1 MLKLAKA
8 SHIYLKITFDDIL
21 CLYCGFYVNAT
32 NTHIFNH
39 NEHFAFI
46 YCILHILRAFMKTIG
61 SCRSLQV
68 EIQNCLTLL
77 IEYQRAVAL
86 TGSIL

>member
-21 CLYCGFYVNAT
+21 CLYCGFYINTTNAP
-32 NTHIFNH
+32 IFND
-39 NEHFAFI
+39 NEHFALTYCYFAHFARI
-46 YCILHILRAFMKTIG
+46 YDWKTIG

-68 EIQNCLTLL
+68 EI
-77 IEYQRAVAL
+77 
-86 TGSIL
+86 

>member
-21 CLYCGFYVNAT
+21 CLYCGFYINAT
-32 NTHIFNH
+32 IRTSSTIMSILHSFT
-39 NEHFAFI
+39 A
-46 YCILHILRAFMKTIG
+46 ILHILRAFMKTIG

-77 IEYQRAVAL
+77 IEYQRAVAS